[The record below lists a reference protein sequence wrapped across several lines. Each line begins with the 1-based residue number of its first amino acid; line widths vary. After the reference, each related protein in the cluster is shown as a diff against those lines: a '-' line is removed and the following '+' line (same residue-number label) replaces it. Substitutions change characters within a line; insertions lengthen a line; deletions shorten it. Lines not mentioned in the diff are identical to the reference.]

1 VIFPDLGPRPRS
13 SPRSAEVL
21 LYPAAAALG
30 LLAAY
35 GVLMNP
41 PFLKFLLLF
50 PALIFAVAISPE
62 RLFVGWL
69 FFAPFVQGAS
79 SGHAHGHVFFKFLF
93 FVPPLILVARMA
105 TGTLRHRLHVS
116 LIDVLPAVY
125 LAYILVR
132 VALFPTDLSGKEAS
146 LRGIYGVVGIGII
159 SYYFVAFGKT
169 SDGFALSVVRTLLW
183 SGIVVAILALVDAA
197 TGWNL
202 WQNTIGGNGEVRRV
216 SSTFD
221 GPVPLGTYLG
231 SATVFGVAALV
242 WKGPRRLQMPA
253 VLLIALA
260 APALYFT
267 YTRGPILGTACVG
280 VGMALLANRARWPSL
295 LLLAAV
301 ALLVAVAWNDISSS
315 AIYEKRLGVTS
326 TITSRAEIQHE
337 SVELF
342 REKPV
347 FGWGYNTFDEA
358 RLTLPD
364 RDPRISEE
372 TSHDTYLTVLVELGA
387 VGFAMLVLPL
397 LLICWRAVGA
407 SRRLPAARW
416 ILGGCVGSVVCYAI
430 GALTY
435 DARFFSLTT
444 ALPWIALGIARANM
458 RTEQP
463 QLG

>member
-1 VIFPDLGPRPRS
+1 MIFPDLGPRPRS

-169 SDGFALSVVRTLLW
+169 SDGFAISGKTRSAGTGKCAACRRPSTGRCRSVRI
-183 SGIVVAILALVDAA
+183 SAA
-197 TGWNL
+197 
-202 WQNTIGGNGEVRRV
+202 Q
-216 SSTFD
+216 
-221 GPVPLGTYLG
+221 PYLG
-231 SATVFGVAALV
+231 LRLSCGRGRVACRC
-242 WKGPRRLQMPA
+242 RRF
-253 VLLIALA
+253 
-260 APALYFT
+260 Y
-267 YTRGPILGTACVG
+267 
-280 VGMALLANRARWPSL
+280 
-295 LLLAAV
+295 
-301 ALLVAVAWNDISSS
+301 
-315 AIYEKRLGVTS
+315 
-326 TITSRAEIQHE
+326 
-337 SVELF
+337 
-342 REKPV
+342 
-347 FGWGYNTFDEA
+347 
-358 RLTLPD
+358 
-364 RDPRISEE
+364 
-372 TSHDTYLTVLVELGA
+372 
-387 VGFAMLVLPL
+387 
-397 LLICWRAVGA
+397 
-407 SRRLPAARW
+407 
-416 ILGGCVGSVVCYAI
+416 
-430 GALTY
+430 
-435 DARFFSLTT
+435 
-444 ALPWIALGIARANM
+444 
-458 RTEQP
+458 
-463 QLG
+463 